1 MSVFDDLAR
10 RIERWSALDRAADPL
25 ATAVAR
31 AARPGPVRDLLS
43 GAVLGHPLHPLLT
56 DVPIGA
62 WTMAGLLDLVGG
74 RAAAP
79 AADVLV
85 ATGVAAAVPTAATGL
100 HDWSDT
106 RGAPRRV
113 GLVHAAANSAA
124 LGLYTASLLAR
135 LRGRRTAGK
144 ALGLAG
150 LGALTAG
157 GYLGGHLS
165 YVEGV
170 GVNRTA
176 WRRGPARWTDVAA
189 AGELPEGEPRRVVA
203 GRVSLVLVREG
214 ERIHALDSV
223 CSHMGGPLDEG
234 EVAGGCVRCP
244 WHGSVFR
251 LADGSVVHGPATS
264 PQPAYE
270 TRVEQDRVQVRARP
284 R

>member
-10 RIERWSALDRAADPL
+10 RVERWSALDRAADPL
-25 ATAVAR
+25 AAAVGR

-106 RGAPRRV
+106 RGGPRRV

-124 LGLYTASLLAR
+124 LGFYTASLLAR

-170 GVNRTA
+170 SVNRTA

-189 AGELPEGEPRRVVA
+189 AGELPEGQPRRVVA

-214 ERIHALDSV
+214 ERVHALDSV

>member
-31 AARPGPVRDLLS
+31 AVRPGPVRDLLS

-85 ATGVAAAVPTAATGL
+85 ATGVVAAVPTAATGL

-251 LADGSVVHGPATS
+251 LVDGSVVHGPATS